1 MNCNFYLHKFTFNA
15 ELNDMRDVT
24 NSVPPENGLLD
35 ILMTLRH
42 FLKNPLSGM
51 TQLPDWSWKRI
62 ILLQLLLAMA
72 SGVLAGLIPPNG
84 YHILFGIF
92 FFPVISL
99 TSVTVFSLFFY
110 YFFQVFEKRTVELRP
125 LFTMVMFANIPFF
138 IFQCM
143 VQLLPPVALIGFAF
157 SSLLLIVGLT
167 ENFGLSKQKSSRLV
181 AMVAMMILLLWIFN
195 KLT

>member
-1 MNCNFYLHKFTFNA
+1 
-15 ELNDMRDVT
+15 MRDIT
-24 NSVPPENGLLD
+24 NSVPPENNLME
-35 ILMTLRH
+35 ILKTIRH
-42 FLKNPLSGM
+42 FLKNPLVGM
-51 TQLPDWSWKRI
+51 THLPDWSWKKI
-62 ILLQLLLAMA
+62 ILLQLFLSMG

-99 TSVTVFSLFFY
+99 TSVTVFSFFFY

-125 LFTMVMFANIPFF
+125 LFTMIMFANIPFF
-138 IFQCM
+138 IFQSM

-167 ENFGLSKQKSSRLV
+167 ENFGLSKKKSSRLV
-181 AMVAMMILLLWIFN
+181 AMVSMLILILWIFN
-195 KLT
+195 KLST